1 MDPLGTFFS
10 KTQQIMRF
18 VLMNSYIF
26 YFDMMESL
34 QKIVISAW
42 LEVEI
47 FRSFV
52 ISPV

>member
-1 MDPLGTFFS
+1 MDPLRTIFS

-18 VLMNSYIF
+18 VINSYIF
-26 YFDMMESL
+26 YFVLMERL